1 MRQTR
6 RKLIIISFTSANVI
20 NFTAN
25 IYYPWAT
32 DEPILLQFITVANY
46 PTFPLNWFLLLISEH
61 LILEYYSLHQNH
73 DKPMHLKITMKVER
87 YHWKE
92 RNIEK
97 NPIKGSRIISESNRY
112 PLKWTRIKKRK
123 GKKKRAESRKVQE
136 QVKNKGKARKV
147 GRKKRRKNL
156 LNVISG
162 DVVGIIGCHHGLHLH
177 QVLLHFLLIHSSVS
191 LSTELRRTESPEK
204 DSGKEKEIALLFSVF
219 AFSSL
224 SISTSKSLTDIRQRD
239 NEVS

>member
-1 MRQTR
+1 MSRYCC
-6 RKLIIISFTSANVI
+6 N
-20 NFTAN
+20 
-25 IYYPWAT
+25 
-32 DEPILLQFITVANY
+32 LLQ
-46 PTFPLNWFLLLISEH
+46 LLTTQLSRLTGFFYWSLKH

-177 QVLLHFLLIHSSVS
+177 QVLLHFLLIPTHKHSLS
-191 LSTELRRTESPEK
+191 LSTELQREVKALRKTVGRKRR
-204 DSGKEKEIALLFSVF
+204 
-219 AFSSL
+219 
-224 SISTSKSLTDIRQRD
+224 
-239 NEVS
+239 